1 MPDRRRTEVVCYRSL
16 WVRMSGRVV
25 AAMAA
30 HEPSRIDRPLSSL
43 RLHASPCGTLR
54 TKLPE

>member
-16 WVRMSGRVV
+16 RVRMSGRVV

-30 HEPSRIDRPLSSL
+30 P
-43 RLHASPCGTLR
+43 
-54 TKLPE
+54 